1 MACGVSRRPG
11 LKGQGMVRYGM
22 VSWRT
27 GIPDMFHGV
36 RCDSKSKSCYKSSVT
51 KIVEVALC
59 IFGIILFHYNCLCL
73 LWFRFET
80 SKLWDSFDLPAG
92 CGKRIPRGANV
103 GWSKDSGESKRT
115 QILRI
120 ATQSK
125 RYQTTPWESLRYLTN
140 INRLLYIS
148 IFTIHICDICVLRCF
163 TV

>member
-36 RCDSKSKSCYKSSVT
+36 RCDYQNHVT
-51 KIVEVALC
+51 NHLSKIVEVALC
-59 IFGIILFHYNCLCL
+59 IFGIILFHYNFVSKDTSCLIIIIFGIILFNYPVYSL
-73 LWFRFET
+73 LCFRFET

-125 RYQTTPWESLRYLTN
+125 SYQTTP
-140 INRLLYIS
+140 
-148 IFTIHICDICVLRCF
+148 
-163 TV
+163 